1 MLNWRSGGGRRLFGG
16 GSGFGCCAYSRGNTA
31 SLVLL
36 SMAGDDTNDAGN
48 IKEDNTNDTSDVK
61 KVGIALCVYIYR
73 YISIYLYR

>member
-36 SMAGDDTNDAGN
+36 SMAGDDTNDAGDT
-48 IKEDNTNDTSDVK
+48 KEDDTNDTGDTK
-61 KVGIALCVYIYR
+61 EVGIASCVYICG
-73 YISIYLYR
+73 YIGICLYR